1 MRTYILVGAFAL
13 VGASA
18 VQAADLMIESAPAQA
33 VDAAYANSSIYV
45 QLLGGVAQSLDVTYY
60 QNGNDN
66 GSSETEFGYAV
77 AGTIGV
83 VVMDGLSVEADVLRT
98 SRDFAESKNDGFYTT
113 TSLMGNLK
121 YTVQLNDTFS
131 VYGAAGLG
139 YVWATDE
146 APGYEADYNG
156 FGYQLIAGV
165 SASLTDN
172 ITGLVEY
179 RYQNQ
184 FDSKSNYADT
194 GNYGLDLPTST
205 LLAGVKISF

>member
-1 MRTYILVGAFAL
+1 MRSYVFAGAFAL
-13 VGASA
+13 LGASA
-18 VQAADLMIESAPAQA
+18 AQAADLIVDAAPPAT

-45 QLLGGVAQSLDVTYY
+45 QLLGGVAQNLDVTYY
-60 QNGNDN
+60 QNGNDT

-83 VVMDGLSVEADVLRT
+83 VVMDGLSVEADVLHT
-98 SRDFAESKNDGFYTT
+98 SRDYGEADNGEFYTT

-121 YTVQLNDTFS
+121 YTIQLDDTFS

-139 YVWATDE
+139 YVWGTDE
-146 APGYEADYNG
+146 APGYKADYNG

-184 FDSKSNYADT
+184 FDSSDNIDDGT
-194 GNYGLDLPTST
+194 GYGLEIPAST
-205 LLAGVKISF
+205 VLVGLRLSF